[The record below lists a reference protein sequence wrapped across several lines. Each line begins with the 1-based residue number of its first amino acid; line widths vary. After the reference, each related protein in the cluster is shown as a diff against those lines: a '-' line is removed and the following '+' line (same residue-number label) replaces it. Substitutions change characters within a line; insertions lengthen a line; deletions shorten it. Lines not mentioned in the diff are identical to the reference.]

1 LSAIGKACEAFQQFL
16 GWPRRKNIKTY
27 TGTGDQGKTSLFSGE
42 RVSKSDKRVEAC
54 GAVDELNAVLGVL
67 ISLLP
72 KEAAMPLED
81 MDRIQSD
88 LFHVGA
94 VLATT
99 FDSPTFAS
107 IEGIDEKEVN
117 FLERA
122 VDRMEAELVTLR
134 AFILPRGHLSAAW
147 AHVARTVCRRAE
159 RRMIGLVAE
168 SPADGSDSQLRTA
181 LVFMNRLSDYLFVV
195 ARYCNK
201 MGGTEEKIWGQ

>member
-1 LSAIGKACEAFQQFL
+1 
-16 GWPRRKNIKTY
+16 
-27 TGTGDQGKTSLFSGE
+27 
-42 RVSKSDKRVEAC
+42 VSKSDRRVEAC
-54 GAVDELNAVLGVL
+54 GAVDELNSVLGVL

-72 KEAAMPLED
+72 KEATIPLED

-88 LFHVGA
+88 LFHIGA
-94 VLATT
+94 ILATT

-107 IEGIDEKEVN
+107 IEGIDDEEIE

-122 VDRMEAELVTLR
+122 ADRMEEELVPLR

-159 RRMIGLVAE
+159 RRMIGLSGE
-168 SPADGSDSQLRTA
+168 SSADRPDKELRTA
-181 LVFMNRLSDYLFVV
+181 LVFMNRLSDYLFVA

>member
-1 LSAIGKACEAFQQFL
+1 
-16 GWPRRKNIKTY
+16 
-27 TGTGDQGKTSLFSGE
+27 
-42 RVSKSDKRVEAC
+42 VSKSDKRVEAC

-72 KEAAMPLED
+72 KEAAILLED
-81 MDRIQSD
+81 MDRIQPD
-88 LFHVGA
+88 LFHIGA
-94 VLATT
+94 ILATT
-99 FDSPTFAS
+99 LDSPTFAS
-107 IEGIDEKEVN
+107 IEGIDEKEIK

-122 VDRMEAELVTLR
+122 IDRMEEELVPLR

-159 RRMIGLVAE
+159 RSLIGSFAKNSGDRPNKE
-168 SPADGSDSQLRTA
+168 LRTA

-201 MGGTEEKIWGQ
+201 IRGTEEKIWGQ

>member
-1 LSAIGKACEAFQQFL
+1 M
-16 GWPRRKNIKTY
+16 
-27 TGTGDQGKTSLFSGE
+27 
-42 RVSKSDKRVEAC
+42 SKSDQRVEAC

-88 LFHVGA
+88 LFHIGA
-94 VLATT
+94 ILATT

-107 IEGIDEKEVN
+107 LTGIDEMEIK

-122 VDRMEAELVTLR
+122 VDHMEEELVPLR
-134 AFILPRGHLSAAW
+134 WFILPRGHLSAAW

-168 SPADGSDSQLRTA
+168 SPGDRPDKELRTA

-195 ARYCNK
+195 ARYCNN

>member
-1 LSAIGKACEAFQQFL
+1 
-16 GWPRRKNIKTY
+16 
-27 TGTGDQGKTSLFSGE
+27 
-42 RVSKSDKRVEAC
+42 VSKSDKRVEAC

-72 KEAAMPLED
+72 KEAAIPLED

-88 LFHVGA
+88 LFHIGA
-94 VLATT
+94 ILATT

-107 IEGIDEKEVN
+107 IEGIDDEEIK

-122 VDRMEAELVTLR
+122 VDRMEEELVPLR

-159 RRMIGLVAE
+159 RRMIGLSAE
-168 SPADGSDSQLRTA
+168 SSAERPDKELRTA

-201 MGGTEEKIWGQ
+201 IHGTEEKIWGQ

>member
-1 LSAIGKACEAFQQFL
+1 
-16 GWPRRKNIKTY
+16 
-27 TGTGDQGKTSLFSGE
+27 
-42 RVSKSDKRVEAC
+42 VSKSDRRVEAC

-72 KEAAMPLED
+72 KEATIPLED

-88 LFHVGA
+88 LFHIGA
-94 VLATT
+94 ILATT

-107 IEGIDEKEVN
+107 IEGIDDEEIK

-122 VDRMEAELVTLR
+122 ADRMEEELVPLR

-159 RRMIGLVAE
+159 RRMIGLSGE
-168 SPADGSDSQLRTA
+168 SSADRPDKELRTA
-181 LVFMNRLSDYLFVV
+181 LVFMNRLSDYLFVA

>member
-1 LSAIGKACEAFQQFL
+1 
-16 GWPRRKNIKTY
+16 
-27 TGTGDQGKTSLFSGE
+27 
-42 RVSKSDKRVEAC
+42 VSKSDRRVEAC

-72 KEAAMPLED
+72 KEATIPLED

-88 LFHVGA
+88 LFHIGA
-94 VLATT
+94 ILATT

-107 IEGIDEKEVN
+107 IEGIDDEEIK

-122 VDRMEAELVTLR
+122 ADRMEEELVPLR

-159 RRMIGLVAE
+159 RRMIGLSGE
-168 SPADGSDSQLRTA
+168 SSADRPDKELRTA

-195 ARYCNK
+195 ARYCNRIR
-201 MGGTEEKIWGQ
+201 GTEEKIWGQ

>member
-1 LSAIGKACEAFQQFL
+1 M
-16 GWPRRKNIKTY
+16 
-27 TGTGDQGKTSLFSGE
+27 
-42 RVSKSDKRVEAC
+42 SKSDKRVEAC

-67 ISLLP
+67 ISMLP
-72 KEAAMPLED
+72 KKAVIPLEG
-81 MDRIQSD
+81 MDRIQSN
-88 LFHVGA
+88 LFHIGA
-94 VLATT
+94 MLATT
-99 FDSPTFAS
+99 FHSPTFAS
-107 IEGIDEKEVN
+107 LEGIGEEEIK

-122 VDRMEAELVTLR
+122 IDRMEEELVPLR

-159 RRMIGLVAE
+159 RRMIGLFTE
-168 SPADGSDSQLRTA
+168 TSADGPNKELRTA

>member
-1 LSAIGKACEAFQQFL
+1 
-16 GWPRRKNIKTY
+16 
-27 TGTGDQGKTSLFSGE
+27 
-42 RVSKSDKRVEAC
+42 VSKSDKRVEAC

-72 KEAAMPLED
+72 KEAAIPLED

-88 LFHVGA
+88 LFHIGA
-94 VLATT
+94 ILATT
-99 FDSPTFAS
+99 SDSPSFAS
-107 IEGIDEKEVN
+107 LEGIDEKEIR

-122 VDRMEAELVTLR
+122 VDRIEEELVPLR

-159 RRMIGLVAE
+159 RRMIGLIAD
-168 SPADGSDSQLRTA
+168 SPADKPNKELRTA
-181 LVFMNRLSDYLFVV
+181 LVFMNRLSDYLFVA

-201 MGGTEEKIWGQ
+201 IRGTEEKIWGQ

>member
-1 LSAIGKACEAFQQFL
+1 
-16 GWPRRKNIKTY
+16 
-27 TGTGDQGKTSLFSGE
+27 
-42 RVSKSDKRVEAC
+42 VSKSDQRVEAC

-88 LFHVGA
+88 LFHIGA
-94 VLATT
+94 ILATT

-107 IEGIDEKEVN
+107 LEGIDEKEIK

-122 VDRMEAELVTLR
+122 VDRMEEELVPLR

-159 RRMIGLVAE
+159 RRMIGLAAE
-168 SPADGSDSQLRTA
+168 GPADRPGKELRTA

-201 MGGTEEKIWGQ
+201 KGGMEEKIWGQ